1 MLNGVNIPAGA
12 VKPMETLINFYQPR
26 KSKPDWEWKTL
37 CSAKAVTY
45 DTASSE
51 ADIIAALNEMFEQMM
66 IKEQELDQF
75 IEEANLK

>member
-1 MLNGVNIPAGA
+1 M
-12 VKPMETLINFYQPR
+12 
-26 KSKPDWEWKTL
+26 